1 MTKFIAK
8 LAAAFGMIFILLV
21 QSASATA
28 QDESDRAVDN
38 PPEAMAFIK
47 DLATRTE
54 TVWEDA
60 TLTRGE
66 RESAFKALFEEATN
80 TDLIARAMLGVN
92 YRRITAQQRT
102 DYNAAIAD
110 YIISEF
116 DSRMTQ
122 FGYKTLEIVGTTPA
136 PGKRGHIVVRTEVTR
151 EEGEPITL
159 DWRVRKHDGVLQ
171 IINLTVEGI
180 NLVVTNRELFT
191 NRISEVGIEG
201 LIGELR
207 DRSFSA
213 E

>member
-1 MTKFIAK
+1 MTKIIMKSIA
-8 LAAAFGMIFILLV
+8 LLSMACMLLV
-21 QSASATA
+21 HPATA
-28 QDESDRAVDN
+28 SVQDGENRAVDN
-38 PPEAMAFIK
+38 PQEAMAFIK
-47 DLATRTE
+47 DLASRTE
-54 TVWEDA
+54 TVWEDS

-66 RESAFKALFEEATN
+66 REFAFKALFEEATN

-92 YRRITAQQRT
+92 YRRITAEQRAE
-102 DYNAAIAD
+102 YNAAIAD
-110 YIISEF
+110 YIITEF

-136 PGKRGHIVVRTEVTR
+136 PGRRGHIVVRTEVTR

-159 DWRVRKHDGVLQ
+159 DWRVRKHEGALQ

-191 NRISEVGIEG
+191 NRIGEVGIDG

-207 DRSFSA
+207 DRSVTA